1 MVKSS
6 LCDYSHAYILVIGT
20 ITINEAAADNVA
32 KRLEL
37 KNNFAPFTDRIS
49 KKKKTILKQIT
60 QKIQM
65 L

>member
-49 KKKKTILKQIT
+49 KKKKQYSNR
-60 QKIQM
+60 
-65 L
+65 